1 MFIPTLLISSLVA
14 SIGLVEASDAGKPL
28 LGRTLVART
37 SLTTTTPHTVT
48 SQTKSTPSAAP
59 TGNGSCKIC
68 DCLVTLVEA
77 ALAPVICVEAGSQA
91 FCSAS
96 LVIASRESTSTRLTW
111 ILTCACASPQILSLT
126 PNASLLYT
134 LIPKSIRRARAA
146 EEKEHCLRRMYDV
159 RVAR

>member
-1 MFIPTLLISSLVA
+1 
-14 SIGLVEASDAGKPL
+14 
-28 LGRTLVART
+28 
-37 SLTTTTPHTVT
+37 
-48 SQTKSTPSAAP
+48 
-59 TGNGSCKIC
+59 
-68 DCLVTLVEA
+68 
-77 ALAPVICVEAGSQA
+77 
-91 FCSAS
+91 AS